1 VGELSPAD
9 AYQRA
14 AALFGE
20 TIASLDDEQ
29 WELPARGDD
38 FTVETVVAW
47 VVVGDAQIIGAIDDG
62 RVGEVGNFDTS
73 VLGPNKVAT
82 WRGTAVGA
90 IRALSEPGAVERHVR
105 HPEGDLA
112 VATLVGL
119 RVSENLVRAWDIGQA
134 VGGSVEIPD
143 DLAEWCLDF
152 WAGHTDVVTAGG
164 ILPDAPRQPAADA
177 GPAERLLALTGR

>member
-1 VGELSPAD
+1 MGDLSPAD

-20 TIASLDDEQ
+20 TISVLDDEQ

-38 FTVETVVAW
+38 FTVETTVAW
-47 VVVGDAQIIGAIDDG
+47 VVVGDAQIVAAVADG
-62 RVGEVGNFDTS
+62 RVGEVGEFDAS
-73 VLGPNKVAT
+73 VLGPNKTAT

-90 IRALSEPGAVERHVR
+90 IRALGEPGALEQVVD

-119 RVSENLVRAWDIGQA
+119 RVSENLVRAWDIGEA
-134 VGGSVEIPD
+134 VGRPVTIPD

-152 WAGHTDVVTAGG
+152 WAGHADVVMAGG
-164 ILPDAPRQPAADA
+164 VMPDAPRQPAADA